1 MCHNFEEWCK
11 IWRRV
16 DSRFQKWHE
25 ELGVMTRKVDAIFKE
40 KRTGDLKND
49 IRNLVTF
56 HESSRK
62 SESLDF
68 DRLLLSISY
77 KVLAKEVQKI
87 YLSWY
92 WRAIQTLKR
101 NWLFVWKMSW
111 GIGWILTQAVMS
123 KLCNV
128 WTKQVRRSCAVKNDF
143 NNGFKNNIR
152 YLLNFH
158 TNSWK

>member
-1 MCHNFEEWCK
+1 
-11 IWRRV
+11 
-16 DSRFQKWHE
+16 
-25 ELGVMTRKVDAIFKE
+25 MTRKVDAIFKE

-87 YLSWY
+87 YLS
-92 WRAIQTLKR
+92 
-101 NWLFVWKMSW
+101 
-111 GIGWILTQAVMS
+111 
-123 KLCNV
+123 
-128 WTKQVRRSCAVKNDF
+128 
-143 NNGFKNNIR
+143 
-152 YLLNFH
+152 
-158 TNSWK
+158 